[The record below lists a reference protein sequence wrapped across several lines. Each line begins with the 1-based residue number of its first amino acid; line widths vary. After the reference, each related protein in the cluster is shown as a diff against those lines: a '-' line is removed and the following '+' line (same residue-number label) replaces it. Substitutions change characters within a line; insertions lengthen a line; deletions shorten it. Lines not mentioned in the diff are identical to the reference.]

1 MTFAYFSSEKS
12 RAPAASRTGYTFGK
26 RPRDAEGEK
35 KLLSFLI
42 NPSVTATPCHLHPKG
57 METHTQLKLR
67 FATHLVEEAYL
78 HPRFQFVAHL

>member
-42 NPSVTATPCHLHPKG
+42 NPSVTATPCQLPLHKG
-57 METHTQLKLR
+57 GLRSVRHHTHYTR
-67 FATHLVEEAYL
+67 EAFGWRYC
-78 HPRFQFVAHL
+78 